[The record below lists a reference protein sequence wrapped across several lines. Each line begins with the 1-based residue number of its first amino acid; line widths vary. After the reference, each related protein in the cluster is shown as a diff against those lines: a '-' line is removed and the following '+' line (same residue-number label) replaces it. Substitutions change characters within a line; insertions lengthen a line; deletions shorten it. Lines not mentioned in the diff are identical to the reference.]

1 MIYGLVIITS
11 LGATTL
17 LGTFQD
23 RNECMLQAGLIA
35 KGPNSQAQCWP
46 SANIND
52 LRESI
57 KEINTTVSNSTIIRK

>member
-17 LGTFQD
+17 LGTFDSQSS
-23 RNECMLQAGLIA
+23 CTSQAGLIM

-46 SANIND
+46 SSSKEE
-52 LRESI
+52 LLKSI
-57 KEINTTVSNSTIIRK
+57 KEINTTVSSTTVIRK